1 MSQPKLRINIGNDN
15 LKSSEISQSSNKSVK
30 SSKYHSTDRATKYKD
45 IKRNKMIN
53 YHPMKN
59 KSLVKVL
66 ICLNNPSIYRLTM
79 ITIK

>member
-1 MSQPKLRINIGNDN
+1 MSQPKLRINIGSDN

-59 KSLVKVL
+59 
-66 ICLNNPSIYRLTM
+66 
-79 ITIK
+79 

>member
-1 MSQPKLRINIGNDN
+1 MTIINVNKTSLTDSNMSQPKLRINIGNDN

-59 KSLVKVL
+59 
-66 ICLNNPSIYRLTM
+66 
-79 ITIK
+79 